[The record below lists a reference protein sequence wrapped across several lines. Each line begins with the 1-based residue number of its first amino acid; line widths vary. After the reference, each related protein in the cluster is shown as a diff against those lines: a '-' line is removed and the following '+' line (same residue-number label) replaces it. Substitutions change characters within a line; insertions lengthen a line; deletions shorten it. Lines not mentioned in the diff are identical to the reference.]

1 MSRSDYSW
9 CKGRFVVGGFLSS
22 STEGGHEW
30 SCGNW
35 FVMMRHGV
43 VPIVACARCRGGGGI
58 GGDGR
63 F

>member
-1 MSRSDYSW
+1 
-9 CKGRFVVGGFLSS
+9 
-22 STEGGHEW
+22 
-30 SCGNW
+30 
-35 FVMMRHGV
+35 MRHGV